1 MKEIIEKR
9 ENRVLTGFMDL
20 DNMIDGLH
28 NSELIIIG
36 ARPGMGKTAFTLNIA
51 KKVTNF
57 QRISTVFFSMEL
69 SQEQILNRLNN
80 MKMEDND
87 NLIID
92 DTPGITIDEIALKC
106 RKLKKE
112 NKIGLVIIDYLQL
125 IGLSKTNS
133 AKAQILE
140 LEDSICKLKSL
151 SIELNIPII
160 VTSQLIRHVDKRAD
174 NRPKLKDLNLKS
186 NVIEKNVDTIMF
198 IYRDEY
204 YNKESEKKGIAE
216 IIVAKQ
222 FESKVGMIE
231 LVWISYPYGIFANF
245 SYCK

>member
-9 ENRVLTGFMDL
+9 ENRVLTGFVDL

-36 ARPGMGKTAFTLNIA
+36 ARPGMGKTAFALNIV
-51 KKVTNF
+51 KKVTNV
-57 QRISTVFFSMEL
+57 QKISTVFFSIEL
-69 SQEQILNRLNN
+69 EQEQILNRLNN

-112 NKIGLVIIDYLQL
+112 NKIGIVIIDYLQL

-133 AKAQILE
+133 VKTQS
-140 LEDSICKLKSL
+140 LEDIICRLKSL
-151 SIELNIPII
+151 SIELNIPIL
-160 VTSQLIRHVDKRAD
+160 VTSQLIRAVDKRPD
-174 NRPKLKDLNLKS
+174 HRPKIQDFSLKS
-186 NVIEKNVDTIMF
+186 NIIEKNVDTIIF

-222 FESKVGMIE
+222 FEGKIGIIE
-231 LVWISYPYGIFANF
+231 LVWLPYPYVRFAN
-245 SYCK
+245 YPY